1 MRAMRFRRNPLF
13 IPTLLFAV
21 LFLSGCR
28 DPETSAQTKTI
39 AAPIHAVHVSVVKVE
54 PTPIRDVLVLPG
66 TTVAWQD
73 VRVAAEAGG
82 RIEWIGIKEG
92 GTVKKGQVLAG
103 IDSSAHK
110 VALDRAEAAFTLADE
125 LCQRREKLF
134 EQKMIAREDLD
145 RSMTER
151 TLARDNLRQ
160 ARVEHDRCCIKA
172 PIDGI
177 VNHLHVD
184 EGEFVARGDPMADI
198 VNVDKIKIHIHV
210 PELDVRYLS
219 PGQATIVTI
228 DAFPKREL
236 QGTVDFIAF
245 KADPTTKTFLAKVV
259 VDNAAHLIRPGMIGR
274 VTLLRRVIPDALVA
288 PLFAL
293 VDKGGERLLFV
304 EKDGVAHART
314 VTLGVIAG
322 DRVQIAEGLEPGD
335 RLIVVGQTDV
345 EEGMKVLVR

>member
-1 MRAMRFRRNPLF
+1 MKMTKSQLSAMLIPAALF
-13 IPTLLFAV
+13 TALLT
-21 LFLSGCR
+21 SGCK
-28 DPETSAQTKTI
+28 DTETNAQTQTI
-39 AAPIHAVHVSVVKVE
+39 ATPIHAVQVSVVNVM
-54 PTPIRDVLVLPG
+54 PTPIKDVLVLPG
-66 TTVAWQD
+66 TTEAWQD

-82 RIEWIGIKEG
+82 RIDWIGIQEG
-92 GTVKKGQVLAG
+92 DTVKKGQALAG
-103 IDSSAHK
+103 IDSSVHK
-110 VALDRAEAAFTLADE
+110 VSLDRAEAAFKLADD
-125 LCQRREKLF
+125 LCQRREQLF

-145 RSMTER
+145 RSITER
-151 TLARDNLRQ
+151 TLARDSLRQ

-177 VNHLHVD
+177 INHLYVD
-184 EGEFVARGDPMADI
+184 AGEFVARGDPMVDI

-219 PGQATIVTI
+219 PGQATRVTI
-228 DAFPKREL
+228 DAFPDREL
-236 QGTVDFIAF
+236 PGIVDFIAF
-245 KADPTTKTFLAKVV
+245 KADPTTKTFLAKIV

-274 VTLLRRVIPDALVA
+274 VALLRRVVADALVA

-314 VTLGVIAG
+314 VALGIIDG

-335 RLIVVGQTDV
+335 RLIVVGQTEV